1 MKIRILSDLH
11 LEFTQYQEG
20 PFPSVGEDL
29 VILAGDIGVG
39 VKGIQWARESFPG
52 RDVVYVLGNHEFY
65 KHDWSDLIPQARE
78 AADASRVH
86 FLENDKLDLG
96 GVRILGC
103 SLWTDFAVMGRMLV
117 ADCRTVAQAEMADYK
132 EIRKDHRKRKLLTA
146 DTIERCRQSYQWLDR
161 EIREADRELV
171 VVTHHAPTMATTAPW
186 NAILLSNAAFHNG
199 FDELIRPPVS
209 LWIHGHTHTSMAVEF
224 DDIPIVS
231 NQRGYPGEGVTFSW
245 DYCMEV

>member
-1 MKIRILSDLH
+1 MHWVRRNGICVI
-11 LEFTQYQEG
+11 TEG
-20 PFPSVGEDL
+20 GKP
-29 VILAGDIGVG
+29 
-39 VKGIQWARESFPG
+39 
-52 RDVVYVLGNHEFY
+52 
-65 KHDWSDLIPQARE
+65 
-78 AADASRVH
+78 
-86 FLENDKLDLG
+86 
-96 GVRILGC
+96 ILGC
-103 SLWTDFAVMGRMLV
+103 SLWTDFAVMGRMLT

-161 EIREADRELV
+161 EIREADRKLV
-171 VVTHHAPTMATTAPW
+171 VVTHHAPSMATTAPR